1 MGCGIACKCVRSNA
15 ALTIQRLR
23 ITGVNSGKKNQ
34 KSEQQKPNFHIQ
46 FDPQTLYMNR
56 IMRLIL
62 FVWLGKLIFFFI
74 HLLYL
79 VNTLEICHDR
89 RDRRSCKILASCV
102 NFYRKQRIFC
112 IFRGEVLKI
121 HLNIL

>member
-23 ITGVNSGKKNQ
+23 ITVINSGKKNQ

-46 FDPQTLYMNR
+46 FDPQTLSMNR

-62 FVWLGKLIFFFI
+62 NGWQTHFLLHLIVVKEKKVFFFR
-74 HLLYL
+74 
-79 VNTLEICHDR
+79 NN
-89 RDRRSCKILASCV
+89 S
-102 NFYRKQRIFC
+102 
-112 IFRGEVLKI
+112 
-121 HLNIL
+121 